1 MFSFGKVK
9 AVELCAS
16 EGRGSLRSAALIAAL
31 LVQKSCQRLTGK
43 TRGRWSIL
51 IYLFF
56 FVSSNIPELNI
67 CILSK

>member
-43 TRGRWSIL
+43 TRGGWSIL
-51 IYLFF
+51 IYFF
-56 FVSSNIPELNI
+56 LSPQISLN
-67 CILSK
+67 